1 MENRQRKIY
10 ALILLGGLF
19 IFFHVCDGI
28 AMASSLSLDVK
39 NSLIDLKAED
49 VPLADILKAIS
60 GKTGL
65 SIKSSDTLTER
76 VSCEFKEISLEKVI
90 KQLLNKRS
98 YALGYREIGDN
109 RFVPSEVWIV
119 SGSNFE
125 ITIQPSPPE
134 DSIKTHQKDWF
145 RLEFEDENRLSNQIS
160 ASPSSVGPD
169 IPAISITGISENS
182 PFEKIGLKEGD
193 VIHDVNGKPI
203 STVRDFIQILK
214 TVSTAE
220 TPFLMISL
228 KRGGNFAN
236 PIYVH
241 FR

>member
-1 MENRQRKIY
+1 
-10 ALILLGGLF
+10 
-19 IFFHVCDGI
+19 VCYGI
-28 AMASSLSLDVK
+28 ALASSLSLDVK

-49 VPLADILKAIS
+49 VPLIDILKAIS

-65 SIKSSDTLTER
+65 LIKSGDTLTER

-98 YALGYREIGDN
+98 YAMGYREAGDN
-109 RFVPSEVWIV
+109 LFVPTEVWVV

-125 ITIQPSPPE
+125 STIQPSPPE
-134 DSIKTHQKDWF
+134 DSIKSYQKDWF
-145 RLEFEDENRLSNQIS
+145 RQEFEDENRLLNQIS
-160 ASPSSVGPD
+160 ANPSSVGPN
-169 IPAISITGISENS
+169 IPAILITKISENS
-182 PFEKIGLKEGD
+182 SFQKIGLKEGD

-220 TPFLMISL
+220 EPNLMISL
-228 KRGGNFAN
+228 TRSDKSTN

>member
-10 ALILLGGLF
+10 TLILLSGLF
-19 IFFHVCDGI
+19 IFFHVCYGI
-28 AMASSLSLDVK
+28 ALASSLSLDVK

-49 VPLADILKAIS
+49 VPLIDILKAIS

-65 SIKSSDTLTER
+65 LIKSGDTLTER

-98 YALGYREIGDN
+98 YAMGYREIGDN
-109 RFVPSEVWIV
+109 RFVPSEVWVV

-125 ITIQPSPPE
+125 STIQPSPPE
-134 DSIKTHQKDWF
+134 DSIKSYQKDWF
-145 RLEFEDENRLSNQIS
+145 RQEFEDENRLLNQIS
-160 ASPSSVGPD
+160 ASPSSVGPN
-169 IPAISITGISENS
+169 IPAILITKISENS
-182 PFEKIGLKEGD
+182 PFQNIGLKEGD

-220 TPFLMISL
+220 EPNLMISL
-228 KRGGNFAN
+228 TRSDKSTN